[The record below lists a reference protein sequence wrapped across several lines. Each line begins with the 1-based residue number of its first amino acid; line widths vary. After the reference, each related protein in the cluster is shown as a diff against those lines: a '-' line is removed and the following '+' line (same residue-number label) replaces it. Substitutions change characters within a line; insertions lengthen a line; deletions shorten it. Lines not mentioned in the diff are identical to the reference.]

1 MKQIRYLIL
10 KSAVLFG
17 LIFTL
22 STSYAAKLAIV
33 IDDIGYRNKDD
44 DHIYAMPKEIAV
56 AIIPAAPY
64 AKQRNELAKQQGRDI
79 LIHMPMQPL
88 TKQRIEEGGLH
99 IGMSEEQVKQRVKTA
114 NAIVSYAIGMNN
126 HMGSAATIDSALM
139 THLMKSLKENHL
151 LFLDSRTN
159 GRSVAGKIA
168 KQFGIPALERHIFL
182 DDSDE
187 LADVQRQFQ
196 SAVRY
201 AQKNGVAI
209 VIGHPRKNTI
219 AVLQNGLKNLPKNI
233 ELVNIRSL
241 WQNQSLNSLPFIYLF
256 NHIPAPTSAPPYET
270 VPLLRGV
277 PK

>member
-22 STSYAAKLAIV
+22 STSYAAKLVIV

>member
-22 STSYAAKLAIV
+22 STSYAAKLVIV

-241 WQNQSLNSLPFIYLF
+241 WQNQSLNSLLFIYLF